1 MASIRYLQALAK
13 ALRDEMTNDP
23 RVFVLGEDVRESL
36 RGVTV
41 GLFKDFGP
49 DRVIDTPISESA
61 FTGFATGAALAGR
74 KPVVEYQIP
83 SLVYVAFEQII
94 NQAQKFHLMTGGQA
108 SVPVTILIPA
118 SGARRGLAGQHSDD
132 PYTYL
137 IHAGVKTV
145 LPATAYDAYGLL
157 VAAIR
162 DPDPVAVFGPAPVL
176 ARRDEVPNE
185 PYVIPLGVGRVHR
198 EGADVT
204 VVAVGHLV
212 GEALAAA
219 AELEP
224 EGISVEVWD
233 PRSLLPFDVEGF
245 LASLRKTGRLVVF
258 DDANPFAGF
267 AAEVAAIAAERGYS
281 ALRAPVRRVARQAV
295 TVPFALP
302 LEDEVL
308 PSRQRLMESVRSIVA
323 SSAIRT

>member
-1 MASIRYLQALAK
+1 MASLRYLQALAK
-13 ALRDEMTNDP
+13 ALRDEMTGDP
-23 RVFVLGEDVRESL
+23 RVFVIGEDVRESL

-49 DRVIDTPISESA
+49 DRVIDTPISEAA

-74 KPVVEYQIP
+74 RPVVEYQIP

-108 SVPVTILIPA
+108 SVPITILVPA

-145 LPATAYDAYGLL
+145 VPATAYDAYGLF
-157 VAAIR
+157 VAAMR
-162 DPDPVAVFGPAPVL
+162 DPDPVAVFAPAPVL
-176 ARRDEVPNE
+176 ARRDEVPDE

-198 EGADVT
+198 DGADVT

-212 GEALAAA
+212 GEALTVAGELAA
-219 AELEP
+219 
-224 EGISVEVWD
+224 EGISVEVYD
-233 PRSLLPFDVEGF
+233 PRSLLPFDIDGF
-245 LASLRKTGRLVVF
+245 LGSVRKTGRLVIF

-267 AAEVAAIAAERGYS
+267 AAEVSAIAAEHCHDQ
-281 ALRAPVRRVARQAV
+281 LRAPVRRVMRQAV
-295 TVPFALP
+295 TVPFSLP
-302 LEDEVL
+302 LEEEVL
-308 PSRQRLMESVRSIVA
+308 PSRRGLIEAIRSTVA